1 MSNNQP
7 WEPLGMLDFFVL
19 GMVSTF
25 QLVAL
30 GVCAH
35 LVKWRKWPPYLTKNV
50 DVVIIST
57 FAGILWTATKA
68 IEVGFVRRR
77 VGDLLAACDF
87 ERFLAWGCLSVHV
100 VAFFVR
106 VYRMWRILIK
116 HDENMW
122 HTEHQILF
130 LSGICLIPVVTT
142 WLIPGT
148 AVFDEESNSCATNSA
163 SMYPTLGMNAL
174 GMYGI
179 CYLWFVCIR
188 RLKSVRKQ
196 FNEYQTMKRTLLYLT
211 LALLSYALVVV
222 VLLAGQHVT
231 VRRVAILYPVI
242 TTYILLWG
250 SIREPFMKKILGD
263 DEYLWSYTKGFS
275 ELPSPAQLKAS
286 LAEQLSVEQLRD
298 EFRQY
303 IKTKVAQ
310 ELIDFYLDS
319 LDREEVMGFFERQAA
334 TMRIVE
340 RYIRE
345 DAPDQVNISEECRE
359 KILATDVTAY
369 DIFDEAR
376 AEVLVVMETNFQR
389 EFVQTEGFR
398 RIADASEVEH
408 REICLL
414 RAGGML
420 PSASPSP
427 ASPLSPVSPL
437 HPSRLLSALRSL
449 PLVKRLRSTAPLSV
463 GAAAEHSAAVVRD
476 AAADGDG
483 GGGASTARS
492 SSRAGGGG
500 GDLAGGKPPRRSGDA
515 AAMGSKSTSLLGV
528 LEMGVV
534 EEEKEEEEE
543 EEAFTNDLRDGFT
556 TPIYSD
562 VGGARGDGRGRAA
575 ISTPSRGDGYTTDEG
590 HEPGPLGGF
599 DNPVNEDED
608 GFRTPVSRHSRM
620 LL

>member
-1 MSNNQP
+1 
-7 WEPLGMLDFFVL
+7 
-19 GMVSTF
+19 
-25 QLVAL
+25 
-30 GVCAH
+30 
-35 LVKWRKWPPYLTKNV
+35 
-50 DVVIIST
+50 
-57 FAGILWTATKA
+57 
-68 IEVGFVRRR
+68 
-77 VGDLLAACDF
+77 
-87 ERFLAWGCLSVHV
+87 
-100 VAFFVR
+100 
-106 VYRMWRILIK
+106 
-116 HDENMW
+116 
-122 HTEHQILF
+122 
-130 LSGICLIPVVTT
+130 
-142 WLIPGT
+142 
-148 AVFDEESNSCATNSA
+148 
-163 SMYPTLGMNAL
+163 MYPTLGMNAL

-231 VRRVAILYPVI
+231 VRRVAIVYPVI

-319 LDREEVMGFFERQAA
+319 LDREEVMGFFERQAT

-389 EFVQTEGFR
+389 EFVTTEGFR

-408 REICLL
+408 REIRLL

-449 PLVKRLRSTAPLSV
+449 PLVRRLRSTAPLST
-463 GAAAEHSAAVVRD
+463 AAAGEAASAEHGAAVVRD

-483 GGGASTARS
+483 GGGASTARP
-492 SSRAGGGG
+492 SRVGVGGGN
-500 GDLAGGKPPRRSGDA
+500 LAGGKPPRRSGDA
-515 AAMGSKSTSLLGV
+515 AATGSKSTSLLAV

-534 EEEKEEEEE
+534 EEEEEEEE
-543 EEAFTNDLRDGFT
+543 EEEQVFNNELRDGFM

-575 ISTPSRGDGYTTDEG
+575 ISTPSRGGGYTTDG
-590 HEPGPLGGF
+590 GDGPDPLGGF
-599 DNPVNEDED
+599 GTPVNEDED

-620 LL
+620 L

>member
-1 MSNNQP
+1 
-7 WEPLGMLDFFVL
+7 
-19 GMVSTF
+19 
-25 QLVAL
+25 
-30 GVCAH
+30 
-35 LVKWRKWPPYLTKNV
+35 
-50 DVVIIST
+50 
-57 FAGILWTATKA
+57 
-68 IEVGFVRRR
+68 
-77 VGDLLAACDF
+77 
-87 ERFLAWGCLSVHV
+87 LAWGCLSVHV
-100 VAFFVR
+100 VAFFIR

-122 HTEHQILF
+122 YTEHQILF

-389 EFVQTEGFR
+389 EFVTTEGFR

-408 REICLL
+408 REIRLL

-427 ASPLSPVSPL
+427 ASPLSPVSPM

-449 PLVKRLRSTAPLSV
+449 PLVRRLRSTAPLSTAAAAAEAAA
-463 GAAAEHSAAVVRD
+463 AAAEHGAAVVRD
-476 AAADGDG
+476 TAADGDG
-483 GGGASTARS
+483 GGGASAARS
-492 SSRAGGGG
+492 SSRVVGGGG
-500 GDLAGGKPPRRSGDA
+500 KLAGGKPPRRSGDPSA
-515 AAMGSKSTSLLGV
+515 TGSKSTSLLGV
-528 LEMGVV
+528 PEMGVV
-534 EEEKEEEEE
+534 EEEEEEEEKEEEEE
-543 EEAFTNDLRDGFT
+543 EEEEAFNSDLRGGFT

-575 ISTPSRGDGYTTDEG
+575 ISTPSRGDGYITDG
-590 HEPGPLGGF
+590 GDGPDPLGGF
-599 DNPVNEDED
+599 GTPVNEDGD